1 MQEQKIKEKTYG
13 NIASTGTDTCCSDT
27 CCTPASESLDKK
39 YMQAKRW
46 RPALPSLRYLIEF

>member
-1 MQEQKIKEKTYG
+1 MQEQKIKEKTRERYG

-39 YMQAKRW
+39 HLQAKR
-46 RPALPSLRYLIEF
+46 

>member
-1 MQEQKIKEKTYG
+1 MQEQKIKEKTKERYG

-39 YMQAKRW
+39 YMQAKR
-46 RPALPSLRYLIEF
+46 